1 MDVKLCTRVLQ
12 TEFHFKFLI
21 SIDELGAAYT
31 KHFTRGNPQAEV
43 SCNFVAVGCCA
54 ESCCMAEEW
63 NLHEAFHIYRS
74 TTLQQLTVT
83 CMKLSASR

>member
-1 MDVKLCTRVLQ
+1 MDVKLCTQVLQ

-43 SCNFVAVGCCA
+43 SRNFVTVGCCA
-54 ESCCMAEEW
+54 GSCCMTEKW
-63 NLHEAFHIYRS
+63 NLCQTFHIYHS
-74 TTLQQLTVT
+74 TTLQQLKVT
-83 CMKLSASR
+83 CMKLSASG